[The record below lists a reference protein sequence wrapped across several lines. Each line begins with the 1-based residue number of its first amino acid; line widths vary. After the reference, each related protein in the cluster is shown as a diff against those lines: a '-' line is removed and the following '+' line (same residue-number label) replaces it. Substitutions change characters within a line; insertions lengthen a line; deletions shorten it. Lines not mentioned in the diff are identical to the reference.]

1 MELKFSSF
9 TRGHGLWKFNNSLL
23 TDNVYVEKVKQIIE
37 SLDRQYFHDIQDNI
51 NNNQS
56 QIQID
61 DSLFFEVL
69 LMEIRGATISYSSF
83 KKKQRTNLERSLLDE
98 IENIEASAEINIELL
113 EEKKLVLKI

>member
-1 MELKFSSF
+1 MEKLNKNYIIVFNPFVIMELKFKF
-9 TRGHGLWKFNNSLL
+9 LYTRGHGIWKFDNSPL

-51 NNNQS
+51 YNNQS

-98 IENIEASAEINIELL
+98 I
-113 EEKKLVLKI
+113 

>member
-51 NNNQS
+51 NNNHS

-83 KKKQRTNLERSLLDE
+83 KKKTTNKPR
-98 IENIEASAEINIELL
+98 
-113 EEKKLVLKI
+113 KVTTR